1 MRVIASVQS
10 KRGSSR
16 GLIHY
21 LSHSKIDRYAEPE
34 KGRELFNEFTEHLT
48 VRSANNFLKSD
59 CGKGRP
65 ANNELHHLVLSFRRE
80 DFQQLGSS
88 DEERQ
93 RQVKTVTRFAIGQ
106 LEKSLQ
112 SERLAWAGAVHL
124 NTANP
129 HVHIAIQKQYLT
141 KDLQGRS
148 LNKIPREALPHFE
161 IIDGEKRV
169 VDGILIESSKKKLQE
184 LVAERTPSR

>member
-16 GLIHY
+16 GLVHY
-21 LSHSKIDRYAEPE
+21 LAHSKIDNNKEGE
-34 KGRELFNEFTEHLT
+34 KGRELFNAVTEHLT
-48 VRSANNFLKSD
+48 VQSANNFLKSD

-65 ANNELHHLVLSFRRE
+65 SNNDLHHIVLSFKDD
-80 DFQQLGSS
+80 DFVKLGST
-88 DEERQ
+88 DLERK
-93 RQVKTVTRFAIGQ
+93 RRLKLVTRFAMGQ
-106 LEKSLQ
+106 LEENLQ

-141 KDLQGRS
+141 KNPQGYCGLS
-148 LNKIPREALPHFE
+148 CTVVSCQIGIGVNAEA
-161 IIDGEKRV
+161 
-169 VDGILIESSKKKLQE
+169 
-184 LVAERTPSR
+184 

>member
-21 LSHSKIDRYAEPE
+21 LAHSKIDRNAEPE

-65 ANNELHHLVLSFRRE
+65 SNNELHHLVLSFR
-80 DFQQLGSS
+80 
-88 DEERQ
+88 
-93 RQVKTVTRFAIGQ
+93 
-106 LEKSLQ
+106 
-112 SERLAWAGAVHL
+112 
-124 NTANP
+124 P
-129 HVHIAIQKQYLT
+129 
-141 KDLQGRS
+141 
-148 LNKIPREALPHFE
+148 
-161 IIDGEKRV
+161 
-169 VDGILIESSKKKLQE
+169 
-184 LVAERTPSR
+184 